1 MTGNGN
7 TTQYTYDSRKRQLTE
22 TLPDGMVRRRI
33 YDNTKN
39 IITEID
45 GIGKNSFISA
55 ESMVY

>member
-7 TTQYTYDSRKRQLTE
+7 TTQYTYDSRNRQLTE
-22 TLPDGMVRRRI
+22 TLPDGKVRCRI